1 MASVASEAYVREVIQ
16 GKGVIEIRDD
26 CKGCD
31 QCVQW
36 CPADAITTD
45 GLGGRHK
52 IDHDLCVN
60 CGQCR
65 VHCPFDRID
74 EVSMLDYVKAAIDD
88 PDIHVVAQP
97 APSVRVA
104 LGEEFGE
111 PAGTNVQGK
120 MFAAIKEVGM
130 DTAWDTNFAAD
141 MTITEEGY
149 ELVTRILNALKLDGF
164 KGAGPLP
171 QFTSCCPGWVRYA
184 ETRFGEKHPE
194 RLAHISSARSPVM
207 MFGPVAKTYGAQKL
221 GVDPA
226 KMFDVAISP
235 CTAKKFEV
243 TRPEFISSSNG
254 PDKVYNDVDAVITT
268 REFAELIREKGV
280 DFNALS
286 NDTKPDAFMGEQ
298 TGAAIIFGNTGG
310 VMEAAL
316 RSGYRVLAGEE
327 LPVDA
332 YEAVFTNSD
341 PSASIRLDGEMEFT
355 EEKMIREADVTIP
368 LSKAIQ
374 EELKKKGDNRTEVT
388 ATVAVIYGSKNVDE
402 MWRRIEENAK
412 LDDKDPNK
420 KLYVFV
426 EVMNCPGG
434 CINGG
439 GQPIRRD
446 A

>member
-1 MASVASEAYVREVIQ
+1 MASVASEAYVRDVIQ

-36 CPADAITTD
+36 CPANAITTD

-52 IDHDLCVN
+52 IDHSLCVN
-60 CGQCR
+60 CGQCL
-65 VHCPFDRID
+65 VHCPFDRIE
-74 EVSMLDYVKAAIDD
+74 EVSMVDYVKAAIAD
-88 PDIHVVAQP
+88 PDIHVVAQT

-104 LGEEFGE
+104 LGEEFGGE
-111 PAGTNVQGK
+111 AGGNVEGQ
-120 MFAAIKEVGM
+120 MYDAIRKTGF
-130 DTAWDTNFAAD
+130 DTVWDTNFGAD

-149 ELVTRILNALKLDGF
+149 ELVKRVLKALGVEGF
-164 KGAGPLP
+164 DDAGPLP

-184 ETRFGEKHPE
+184 ETRFADKEFNGNS

-207 MFGPVAKTYGAQKL
+207 MFGPVAKTYGAKL
-221 GVDPA
+221 LDVDSE
-226 KMFDVAISP
+226 KIFNVAISP
-235 CTAKKFEV
+235 CTAKRFEV

-254 PDKVYNDVDAVITT
+254 SGAVINDVDAVVTT
-268 REFAELIREKGV
+268 REFADMIREKKI
-280 DFNALS
+280 DFASLDSNAQ
-286 NDTKPDAFMGEQ
+286 PDPGMGEE
-298 TGAAIIFGNTGG
+298 TGASIIFGNTGG

-316 RSGYRVLAGEE
+316 RTAYRVLAGEE
-327 LPVDA
+327 LPEDA
-332 YEAVFTNSD
+332 YKTVFTANN

-355 EEKMIREADVTIP
+355 EDKMIREADVTIP
-368 LSKAIQ
+368 LSDALKEKA
-374 EELKKKGDNRTEVT
+374 GVDEVT

-402 MWRRIEENAK
+402 MWRRIEENDK
-412 LDDKDPNK
+412 LDANDPNK

>member
-16 GKGVIEIRDD
+16 GKGVIDIRDD

-36 CPADAITTD
+36 CPANAITTD

-52 IDHDLCVN
+52 IDHSLCVN

-74 EVSMLDYVKAAIDD
+74 EVSMVDYVKAALDD

-111 PAGTNVQGK
+111 PAGTNVESK
-120 MFAAIKEVGM
+120 MFDAIRKTGF
-130 DTAWDTNFAAD
+130 DTVWDTNFAAD

-149 ELVTRILNALKLDGF
+149 ELVSRILKALEVPGF
-164 KGAGPLP
+164 DKAGPLP

-184 ETRFGEKHPE
+184 ETRFADKEFNGNS

-280 DFNALS
+280 DFASLS
-286 NDTKPDAFMGEQ
+286 DDAKPDPLMSEE

-316 RSGYRVLAGEE
+316 RTGYAVLAGEE
-327 LPVDA
+327 LDPSL
-332 YEAVFTNSD
+332 YEAVFRNDDVSK
-341 PSASIRLDGEMEFT
+341 SIRLEGEMDFADD
-355 EEKMIREADVTIP
+355 KMIREATIDIPVKALGVTVP
-368 LSKAIQ
+368 
-374 EELKKKGDNRTEVT
+374 
-388 ATVAVIYGSKNVDE
+388 ATFAVIYGSKNVDE
-402 MWRRIEENAK
+402 MWRRIEENDK
-412 LDDKDPNK
+412 LADDDPNK

>member
-16 GKGVIEIRDD
+16 GKGVIDIRDD

-52 IDHDLCVN
+52 IDHSLCVN

-74 EVSMLDYVKAAIDD
+74 EVSMLDYVKAAIAD
-88 PDIHVVAQP
+88 PDVHVIAQP

-104 LGEEFGE
+104 FGEEFDE
-111 PAGTNVQGK
+111 PATGDNIRAVESK
-120 MFAAIKEVGM
+120 MFDAIRKVGM
-130 DTAWDTNFAAD
+130 NTVWDTNFAAD

-149 ELVTRILNALKLDGF
+149 ELVMRILNALGVEGF
-164 KGAGPLP
+164 EEAGPLP

-184 ETRFGEKHPE
+184 ETRFGDKEFNGNP

-207 MFGPVAKTYGAQKL
+207 MFGPVAKTYGAEKL
-221 GVDPA
+221 GKDPA
-226 KMFDVAISP
+226 KIFDVAISP

-268 REFAELIREKGV
+268 REFAQLVRETGV
-280 DFNALS
+280 DYASLDENA
-286 NDTKPDAFMGEQ
+286 KPDPGMSEE

-316 RSGYRVLAGEE
+316 RTGYRVLAGEE
-327 LPVDA
+327 LPVEA
-332 YEAVFTNSD
+332 YDKVFKETN
-341 PSASIRLDGEMEFT
+341 IRLDGEMEFDDD
-355 EEKMIREADVTIP
+355 KMIREATIDIP
-368 LSKAIQ
+368 VKALDI
-374 EELKKKGDNRTEVT
+374 TVP
-388 ATVAVIYGSKNVDE
+388 ATFAVIYGSKNTQE

-412 LDDKDPNK
+412 LDDNDPNK

>member
-36 CPADAITTD
+36 CPADAIKVD
-45 GLGGRHK
+45 GLGGRHQ

-60 CGQCR
+60 CGQCL
-65 VHCPFDRID
+65 VHCPFDRIE
-74 EVSMLDYVKAAIDD
+74 EVSMLDYVKAAIAD
-88 PDIHVVAQP
+88 PDIHVIAQP

-104 LGEEFGE
+104 FGEEFGE
-111 PAGTNVQGK
+111 SANGGNIKAVESK
-120 MFAAIKEVGM
+120 MFDAIRKVGM
-130 DTAWDTNFAAD
+130 DTVWDTNFAAD

-149 ELVTRILNALKLDGF
+149 ELVTRILKALNVEGF
-164 KGAGPLP
+164 EKAGPLP
-171 QFTSCCPGWVRYA
+171 QFTSCCPGWIRYA
-184 ETRFGEKHPE
+184 ETRFGNQEFDGNPK
-194 RLAHISSARSPVM
+194 LAHISSARSPVM
-207 MFGPVAKTYGAQKL
+207 MFGPVAKTYGAEKL

-226 KMFDVAISP
+226 KIFDVAISP

-254 PDKVYNDVDAVITT
+254 PGKVYNDVDAVLTT
-268 REFAELIREKGV
+268 REFAQLVRDSKV
-280 DFNALS
+280 DYASLDS
-286 NDTKPDAFMGEQ
+286 EAKPDPGMSEE

-316 RSGYRVLAGEE
+316 RTGYRVLAGEE
-327 LPVDA
+327 LPESA
-332 YEAVFTNSD
+332 YDEVFKN
-341 PSASIRLDGEMEFT
+341 IRLDGEMEFT
-355 EEKMIREADVTIP
+355 EDKMIREATINIP
-368 LSKAIQ
+368 VKA
-374 EELKKKGDNRTEVT
+374 LGVEVP
-388 ATVAVIYGSKNVDE
+388 ATFAVIYGSKNTQE

-412 LDDKDPNK
+412 LADDDPNK
-420 KLYVFV
+420 KLYVFI